1 MKKLKSLF
9 NFSKTQLVTAAAM
22 TSVVLA
28 PGAFAEDIDFS
39 TMAAGVASATAVT
52 AIVSMGVVKIAPNF
66 AKWAVNK
73 VASFF

>member
-1 MKKLKSLF
+1 MKQLKSLF
-9 NFSKTQLVTAAAM
+9 GFSKTQLVSAVAM

-28 PGAFAEDIDFS
+28 PGAFAEDVDFS
-39 TMAAGVASATAVT
+39 SMVGGVASAAAVA